1 MSKARLTIGMLGVLW
16 AAAPAVGQDAGKS
29 EASVQFFGSFVTS
42 NTVNGVLQ
50 TATNS
55 GGELANYRFLF
66 SASTGVEVD
75 YGHTIN
81 TQLYELQT
89 GQVGVKS
96 SQHEVSAAFVYRRP
110 LPGMTLWI
118 QAGGGGL
125 IFDSTGFPAAAMQT
139 RLSFVYGLGT
149 DFSLGKHFFLRL
161 EQRGMLYSS
170 PTFGLTVLQGVSRVT
185 NRIEPSAGLGYRF

>member
-1 MSKARLTIGMLGVLW
+1 MSKARLTIGILSVLW

-55 GGELANYRFLF
+55 GGELANYRYLF
-66 SASTGVEVD
+66 SANTGVEVD
-75 YGHTIN
+75 YSHTIN

-96 SQHEVSAAFVYRRP
+96 NQHEVSAAFVYRRP
-110 LPGMTLWI
+110 LPGMTMWI
-118 QAGGGGL
+118 EAGGGGL
-125 IFDSTGFPAAAMQT
+125 VFDPTGLSGAAMQT
-139 RLSFVYGLGT
+139 KVAFVYGLGT
-149 DFSLGKHFFLRL
+149 DFHLGKHFFLRL

-170 PTFGLTVLQGVSRVT
+170 PTFGLQTLQGVSRVT

>member
-1 MSKARLTIGMLGVLW
+1 
-16 AAAPAVGQDAGKS
+16 
-29 EASVQFFGSFVTS
+29 
-42 NTVNGVLQ
+42 VNGILQ

-96 SQHEVSAAFVYRRP
+96 SQHDVSAAFVYRRP

-125 IFDSTGFPAAAMQT
+125 IFEPTGLPGAAMQT

-170 PTFGLTVLQGVSRVT
+170 PTFGLTALQGVSRVT
-185 NRIEPSAGLGYRF
+185 NRILPSAGLGYRF

>member
-1 MSKARLTIGMLGVLW
+1 MSKARLTIAILGLLW
-16 AAAPAVGQDAGKS
+16 AAAPAVGQNLGKS

-55 GGELANYRFLF
+55 GGVLANYRFLF

-75 YGHTIN
+75 YGRTIN
-81 TQLYELQT
+81 TELYELPA

-96 SQHEVSAAFVYRRP
+96 NQNEVSAAFVYRRP

-125 IFDSTGFPAAAMQT
+125 IFDPSGLAGAATQT
-139 RLSFVYGLGT
+139 RLTFVYGLGT
-149 DFSLGKHFFLRL
+149 DFNLGKHFFLRL

-170 PTFGLTVLQGVSRVT
+170 PTFGLTALQGVSRVT
-185 NRIEPSAGLGYRF
+185 NRIEPSAGIGYRF

>member
-1 MSKARLTIGMLGVLW
+1 MSKIARLTIGMLCALW

-96 SQHEVSAAFVYRRP
+96 NQNEVSASFVYRRP
-110 LPGMTLWI
+110 
-118 QAGGGGL
+118 
-125 IFDSTGFPAAAMQT
+125 
-139 RLSFVYGLGT
+139 
-149 DFSLGKHFFLRL
+149 
-161 EQRGMLYSS
+161 
-170 PTFGLTVLQGVSRVT
+170 
-185 NRIEPSAGLGYRF
+185 